1 MDLSDLRKLKRFQKN
16 APREF
21 RAATAGVL
29 NSLAFSTRKLD
40 IENIS
45 RSMIIRNRRFVEGS
59 LKVDKARRGPI
70 ESQIAIEGSINRPRF
85 TGWKEQQTGAAPKK
99 KRTATIHSRKGSKR
113 RQMLARARLKPG
125 NKFYKPEQ
133 FQGKS
138 LQRKFYFMMRVLG
151 SRGGGEFLLSRSVPL
166 KSGSLRRGLYS
177 LRKSKIKRLQGF
189 EGSAQ
194 PRRNPWHGK
203 SLRMLSARND
213 MRKVWQQNIDR
224 VVRKYN

>member
-1 MDLSDLRKLKRFQKN
+1 MSMIFQMDLSDLRKLKRFQKN

-40 IENIS
+40 IKNIS
-45 RSMIIRNRRFVEGS
+45 RSMIIRNS
-59 LKVDKARRGPI
+59 
-70 ESQIAIEGSINRPRF
+70 
-85 TGWKEQQTGAAPKK
+85 

-151 SRGGGEFLLSRSVPL
+151 SRGGGEFLLSRNVPL
-166 KSGSLRRGLYS
+166 KNGSLRRGLYS
-177 LRKSKIKRLQGF
+177 LRKSKIRRLQGF
-189 EGSAQ
+189 EGSSQ
-194 PRRNPWHGK
+194 PRRNPWHTK
-203 SLRMLSARND
+203 SLRMLSTRND